1 MFNNK
6 ILEKIYNDYINKK
19 PKFKSNY
26 KFSFLQ
32 KAGLFVPVFN
42 LYSIFKIRKNLYTE
56 IKRAQKELKKE
67 IPFDLNANPIFSDG
81 LNLKLNAILHS
92 IFVLGLLIMLKSL
105 SLGIVITAIG
115 ALFIF
120 ALAIFINSFKATD
133 EKIEKVVSKLKGD
146 IPDNLSKEDMIT
158 ISKKIDSQILED
170 FLVKNN
176 FNITYDNLLKIDK
189 EIQKKESLKNE
200 TINREKAKEILLSLS
215 SEVSNEQA
223 IKEEEL
229 KYV

>member
-6 ILEKIYNDYINKK
+6 ILEKIYNNYINKK
-19 PKFKSNY
+19 LKFKSNY

-32 KAGLFVPVFN
+32 KAGLFVPVLS
-42 LYSIFKIRKNLYTE
+42 LYSIFKIRKNISNE

-67 IPFDLNANPIFSDG
+67 IPFDLDDNPIFSDG

-92 IFVLGLLIMLKSL
+92 IFVLGLLVMLKSL
-105 SLGIVITAIG
+105 ALGFIIAAVG

-120 ALAIFINSFKATD
+120 GLAIFIKSFKVTN
-133 EKIEKVVSKLKGD
+133 EEIEKVVSKVKGD
-146 IPDNLSKEDMIT
+146 ISDNLSKEDMMT
-158 ISKKIDSQILED
+158 ISKKLDSQILED

-176 FNITYDNLLKIDK
+176 FNITYDDLQEIDQ
-189 EIQKKESLKNE
+189 EIHKKECLKNE
-200 TINREKAKEILLSLS
+200 TVNREKAKEILLSLS

-223 IKEEEL
+223 IKEDEL